1 MNTIDLCRESF
12 MKRIATM
19 GAVSLLGLSLFAG
32 CSRAARARSVED
44 LQWMCSGDTACMRV
58 CHQADL
64 GRELM
69 EKCQTQRQEAYE
81 RVYPPSREPG
91 QSGAPLTPSQIAALS
106 VPSVVVLK
114 TDVGMGS
121 GFAVGRPGRVLTN
134 LHVLAG
140 AKKLEAFLV
149 DGTPLRV
156 VGLLGWD
163 TVNDVAL
170 VQVREN
176 LPPLVLSSEP
186 PHVGE
191 SVVAIG
197 NPLGFTATV
206 TDGLVSGLR
215 REESTDLLQISAPI
229 APGSSGGPV
238 INIYGQVVGV
248 SVATVRGG
256 QNLNLA
262 VPSKYASLLL
272 KSEAPASL
280 EALAKALAEKAKAP
294 ANKVSD
300 ADKPALAGCNAAD
313 KKYLGQVIGETL
325 EIGGVLCEA
334 GKTASC
340 VHLYEGAAGDVE
352 KGISESC
359 KGPRDALIKARTD
372 AKSAK
377 DDAERARGLAR
388 TLKSVAAAVS
398 P

>member
-1 MNTIDLCRESF
+1 MNTTHLCGQSF
-12 MKRIATM
+12 MLRIATM
-19 GAVSLLGLSLFAG
+19 GAVSILGLSLFAG

-64 GRELM
+64 GRESM
-69 EKCQTQRQEAYE
+69 DTCQTQRQEAYE
-81 RVYPPSREPG
+81 RVYPQSREPG
-91 QSGAPLTPSQIAALS
+91 QGAAPLTPSQIAARS

-114 TDVGMGS
+114 TNVGMGS

-170 VQVREN
+170 VQVKEN

-186 PHVGE
+186 PYVGQ

-215 REESTDLLQISAPI
+215 REESTDFLQISAPI

-262 VPSKYASLLL
+262 VPSKYAAFLL

-280 EALAKALAEKAKAP
+280 EALAKALEEKAP
-294 ANKVSD
+294 ASKVSD

-325 EIGGVLCEA
+325 EIGDVLCEA

-388 TLKSVAAAVS
+388 ALKSVAAAVS